1 MRTLPRSVAGGGLA
15 LTFGMFTGCTN
26 TEGIL
31 LHFDGP
37 IAAAVLPGGT
47 SVFDE
52 PVGLIANQRSG
63 QIVPVD
69 LKAGRLLTL
78 SKSASFLR
86 APSLPTGSSRL
97 LGDVEVYLGPDGATT
112 VWATDTGGPSVLR
125 LPWYALD
132 GEGEPVLTTVTTS
145 GRGFVDVDASGDDVS
160 VFDVAARDGFA
171 TTEDWEISFDGTRW
185 WADGSASGPQ
195 TVEPKVDAPYWT
207 DGGELGF
214 TISGVATAGD
224 RIEIH
229 TETGLVETPVDQVII
244 DLVVVGDEVWGS
256 YSDATGGGLMGWNAT
271 TGELERAVRFST
283 GTGAGR
289 MALGEIDGKAVLFVA
304 DTRLPEV
311 HQVDVETA
319 LETATIPTAAP
330 VVDVAYS
337 AGLDM
342 EGVGYTHLFIAP
354 VGLSRLDVYDPV
366 AREPVDPNPLTVET
380 DGVPLGSP
388 ISGIAASIGSVWQ
401 QKVTA
406 WGARPRVPAIAVAT
420 ADGYVFQIDASSGCG
435 VTDFRGAHGPNQL
448 WSSSDAY
455 ASIDDIG
462 TASDSAMWIDADSG
476 EQATFSTCGGVTQS
490 ETWTITYDSAT
501 TSWEVSGSH
510 SGLQEKHAY
519 DDVRY
524 LNDDGAV
531 SFLIVSGASPA
542 TDGDQFFLAVSSGL
556 LAIKG
561 VDSTLDG
568 TVDTALQF
576 PGRPAAFQYEVG
588 PTGGGWDEV
597 DRREMMLLPVTDSDT
612 AARIELDGGKSE
624 VEWL

>member
-1 MRTLPRSVAGGGLA
+1 MRPLPQRVYGRAVTLA
-15 LTFGMFTGCTN
+15 LTFLSGCNT

-37 IAAAVLPGGT
+37 IAAAVLSGGT

-63 QIVPVD
+63 LIVPVD

-86 APSLPTGSSRL
+86 TPSLPTGSSRL
-97 LGDVEVYLGPDGATT
+97 LGDVEVYLGPDGSTT

-132 GEGEPVLTTVTTS
+132 DGGEPVLTPVTTS
-145 GRGFVDVDASGDDVS
+145 GRGFVDADASGDDVL
-160 VFDVAARDGFA
+160 VLDVSARDGFA
-171 TTEDWEISFDGTRW
+171 TTEDWGISFDGTRW
-185 WADGSASGPQ
+185 WVEGTASGPQ
-195 TVEPKVDAPYWT
+195 TVEPRVDVPYWT

-229 TETGLVETPVDQVII
+229 TETGLVETPVDHPII

-256 YSDATGGGLMGWNAT
+256 YSDETGSGLMGWDAT
-271 TGELERAVRFST
+271 TGDLRRTVRFSS

-289 MALGEIDGKAVLFVA
+289 MALGEIAGRAVLFVA
-304 DTRLPEV
+304 DTRLPMV

-319 LETATIPTAAP
+319 VDDATIPAAAP

-342 EGVGYTHLFIAP
+342 SGAAYTHLFIAP

-366 AREPVDPNPLTVET
+366 AGAPVDPNPLTVET

-388 ISGIAASIGSVWQ
+388 VSGIAASVGSVWQ
-401 QKVTA
+401 QKVTSS
-406 WGARPRVPAIAVAT
+406 GARPRVPAIAVAT
-420 ADGYVFQIDASSGCG
+420 GDGYVFQIDASTGCG

-448 WSSSDAY
+448 WSSSDGY

-462 TASDSAMWIDADSG
+462 AASDSAMWIDADSG
-476 EQATFSTCGGVTQS
+476 EQASFSTCGGVTQS

-531 SFLIVSGASPA
+531 SFLIVSGALPA

-561 VDSTLDG
+561 VDSNLDG

-576 PGRPAAFQYEVG
+576 PGRPTAFQYEVG

-597 DRREMMLLPVTDSDT
+597 DRREMMLLPVTDADT
-612 AARIELDGGKSE
+612 AARIELDGGKAE
-624 VEWL
+624 VEWQ